1 MAENTPKNTHDIQP
15 QKPTSL
21 EDDSSGSQPQ
31 MSIDSESVNSSENNG
46 IRKSTLTK
54 REIMEQLSR
63 ERFPWDE

>member
-1 MAENTPKNTHDIQP
+1 MAEHTPKNTHDIQP
-15 QKPTSL
+15 KNSTSL
-21 EDDSSGSQPQ
+21 EEDSTGSQSQ
-31 MSIDSESVNSSENNG
+31 MSIDAESVNTSENNG